1 MTLLLGMKP
10 NEHEYKVMGLAPYG
24 KEKYSQQAYKIF
36 SDTLKSLEQNLCG
49 ILNPQIAIIGSE
61 IG

>member
-10 NEHEYKVMGLAPYG
+10 NEHEYKVMGLAHG

-36 SDTLKSLEQNLCG
+36 SDTLKVFWHKICMEH
-49 ILNPQIAIIGSE
+49 
-61 IG
+61 